1 MTKFGPFVLQP
12 LEVANDHAAGVAKDV
27 WKKIGFLFMKNL
39 ITVRIGG
46 AVCAFATF
54 LKNNLFEGYRFSQ
67 KYLFEMLFRD
77 ASFR

>member
-1 MTKFGPFVLQP
+1 MPLSRLAMTKFGPFVLQS

-39 ITVRIGG
+39 ITVRIGV

-54 LKNNLFEGYRFSQ
+54 LKNNLFE
-67 KYLFEMLFRD
+67 MLFKD